1 MIEQIDYLIGILS
14 IFISIAVFFSI
25 KYVIRLRLQKLK
37 GTQKLLGLVGIG
49 IIVTEGI
56 YLGINFELFKIA
68 TEIIASVGVAFALV
82 VWSLQN
88 NLKNAVAGIG
98 IYLNPEIDIG
108 DVIEVDGN
116 KGVILELHL
125 TKITAMT
132 DDGVKIF
139 IPTQKIH
146 EEVVKIYHKQRK
158 PIRNTDL
165 LFKKTNF

>member
-1 MIEQIDYLIGILS
+1 MIEQIDYLIGLLS
-14 IFISIAVFFSI
+14 IVVSVAVFFSI
-25 KYVIRLRLQKLK
+25 RYVIRLRLPKLK
-37 GTQKLLGLVGIG
+37 GTQKLLGLISVG
-49 IIVTEGI
+49 IIVTEAV

-98 IYLNPEIDIG
+98 IYLNPEIDVG

-125 TKITAMT
+125 TKITAMNE
-132 DDGVKIF
+132 DGIKLF

-158 PIRNTDL
+158 HIGNMD
-165 LFKKTNF
+165 

>member
-1 MIEQIDYLIGILS
+1 MVDQTDYLIGVLS
-14 IFISIAVFFSI
+14 IFISIGIFFSI
-25 KYVIRLRLQKLK
+25 RYVIRLRLPKLK
-37 GTQKLLGLVGIG
+37 GTQKLLGLISVG
-49 IIVTEGI
+49 IIVTEAV

-98 IYLNPEIDIG
+98 IYLNPEIDVG

-125 TKITAMT
+125 TKITAMSE
-132 DDGVKIF
+132 DGVKLF
-139 IPTQKIH
+139 IPTQKVH

-158 PIRNTDL
+158 NIGNMD
-165 LFKKTNF
+165 

>member
-1 MIEQIDYLIGILS
+1 MIEQIDYLIGLLS
-14 IFISIAVFFSI
+14 IVISIAVFFSI
-25 KYVIRLRLQKLK
+25 RYVIRLRLPKLK
-37 GTQKLLGLVGIG
+37 GTQKLLGLISVG
-49 IIVTEGI
+49 IIVTEAV

-98 IYLNPEIDIG
+98 IYLNPEIDVG

-125 TKITAMT
+125 TKITAMNE
-132 DDGVKIF
+132 DGIKLF

-158 PIRNTDL
+158 HIGNMD
-165 LFKKTNF
+165 

>member
-1 MIEQIDYLIGILS
+1 MIEEIDYLVGILS
-14 IFISIAVFFSI
+14 VVVSLGVFFSI
-25 KYVIRLRLQKLK
+25 RYVIRLRLRKLK
-37 GTQKLLGLVGIG
+37 GTQKLLGLISVG
-49 IIVTEGI
+49 IIVTELV

-98 IYLNPEIDIG
+98 IYLNPEIDVG

-125 TKITAMT
+125 TKITAMSE
-132 DDGVKIF
+132 DGVKLF
-139 IPTQKIH
+139 IPTQKVH
-146 EEVVKIYHKQRK
+146 EEVVKIYHKKRDK
-158 PIRNTDL
+158 SKN
-165 LFKKTNF
+165 NFDVD

>member
-1 MIEQIDYLIGILS
+1 MIEQVDYFIGILS
-14 IFISIAVFFSI
+14 VIISLIVFFSI
-25 KYVIRLRLQKLK
+25 RYVIKLRLPKLK
-37 GTQKLLGLVGIG
+37 GTQKLLGLISVG
-49 IIVTEGI
+49 IIVVEAI

-98 IYLNPEIDIG
+98 IYLNPEIDVG

-125 TKITAMT
+125 TKITAMSE
-132 DDGVKIF
+132 DGVKLF
-139 IPTQKIH
+139 IPTQKLH
-146 EEVVKIYHKQRK
+146 EDVVKIYHKNRK
-158 PIRNTDL
+158 KSSNDSNSI
-165 LFKKTNF
+165 